1 MADKNIA
8 NAPNS
13 ATRTQPIAPN
23 KIKSPSP
30 NTSFCKILP
39 TNKRKNAANPIKQ
52 KAAMPAFKTESQKK
66 AKHSTKKHAK
76 KFKRSGIAKN
86 STSITLNA

>member
-8 NAPNS
+8 IAPNS
-13 ATRTQPIAPN
+13 EPKIQPIAPN

-30 NTSFCKILP
+30 KTSFCKMLP

-52 KAAMPAFKTESQKK
+52 KAVIHALESQNK
-66 AKHSTKKHAK
+66 AKQSAKKNAK
-76 KFKRSGIAKN
+76 KFKESGIAKN
-86 STSITLNA
+86 CTSITLNA